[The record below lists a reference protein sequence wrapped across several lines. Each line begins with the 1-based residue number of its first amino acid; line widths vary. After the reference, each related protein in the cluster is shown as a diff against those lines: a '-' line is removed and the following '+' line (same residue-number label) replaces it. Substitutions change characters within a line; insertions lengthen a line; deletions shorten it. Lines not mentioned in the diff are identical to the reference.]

1 MFGLTTWA
9 ADIFF
14 RIASL
19 STSRIS
25 IGHGQLILISVLTDA
40 DDSPFASGKKKEAI
54 ELEE

>member
-9 ADIFF
+9 ADICL
-14 RIASL
+14 ASL

-25 IGHGQLILISVLTDA
+25 IGHGQLILISVLTDP
-40 DDSPFASGKKKEAI
+40 DDSPFTPGKKKEAI